1 MATGKNKGLAKGGKK
16 GQKKKQQDPFLR
28 KVWYDIKAPN
38 YFKDQGPRAGRTC
51 VTKTT
56 GQKIETEGLKGRVA
70 EFNMADLNN
79 NSDEG
84 FKKVKLELMECQGR
98 GCLTDFHSMEFTRD
112 KMCSMIKKKHTLIE
126 AFADCPTTDG
136 YVIRLFCFAL
146 TARPE
151 NQTRQFCYA
160 QTAQIRKIRKRMVQ
174 IMKAEVAKGQLR
186 DCIKALIANK
196 IELAIKQATNRIF
209 PLDLKDALHI
219 IKAKLIKK
227 PKLDIT
233 KLMEVHTGKTG
244 EEGVAVADEDPEA
257 PKNELSAAA

>member
-16 GQKKKQQDPFLR
+16 GQKKKSQDAFLR
-28 KVWYDIKAPN
+28 KVWYDIKSPN

-56 GQKIETEGLKGRVA
+56 GQRIETEGLKGRVA

-79 NSDEG
+79 NSDES

-98 GCLTDFHSMEFTRD
+98 GVLTDFHSMEFTRD

-151 NQTRQFCYA
+151 LQTKQFCYA
-160 QTAQIRKIRKRMVQ
+160 QSAQIRRIRKRMVQ

-186 DCIKALIANK
+186 DAIKALIANK
-196 IELAIKQATNRIF
+196 IEIAIKAATNRIF
-209 PLDLKDALHI
+209 PLDIKDSLHI

-233 KLMEVHTGKTG
+233 KLMEVHTGKQAD
-244 EEGVAVADEDPEA
+244 EGVAVAADADPDA
-257 PKNELSAAA
+257 PKNDIEA

>member
-28 KVWYDIKAPN
+28 KVWYDVKAPN
-38 YFKDQGPRAGRTC
+38 YFKADGPRAGRTV

-56 GQKIETEGLKGRVA
+56 GQKIETEGLKNRVA
-70 EFNMADLNN
+70 EFNMADLNG
-79 NSDEG
+79 NSDEA

-98 GCLTDFHSMEFTRD
+98 GVLTDFHSMSFTRD

-136 YVIRLFCFAL
+136 YVIRLFVFAL
-146 TARPE
+146 TERPDL
-151 NQTRQFCYA
+151 QTRQFCYA
-160 QTAQIRKIRKRMVQ
+160 QSAQIRRIRKRMVQ

-186 DCIKALIANK
+186 DCIKALIAQK
-196 IELAIKQATNRIF
+196 IEIAIKAATNRIF
-209 PLDLKDALHI
+209 PLDLKNSLHI
-219 IKAKLIKK
+219 IKAKLVKK

-233 KLMEVHTGKTG
+233 KLMEVHSGKVSDDG
-244 EEGVAVADEDPEA
+244 MAVAEQDPEG
-257 PKNELSAAA
+257 PKNEITAEA